1 MGGLFEKKTI
11 GHRYLLGMHLVYCLG
26 AVDKI
31 VELKFED
38 QTAWRGAA
46 SGGLMFVDRPEL
58 FGGDEEGGGVSGY
71 IDVEMGLSDQ
81 GKNNYLAGIL
91 GDKIPAW
98 RGVTAMVF
106 RQFYLGNSP
115 HLKKPSA
122 KIQRVYTTPDGQ
134 QNWLP
139 DKAAIGGAVSV
150 SDAAICIAMDGSGSM
165 AGARMAAQKAA
176 VIGLLELI
184 RDNFDEKNDI
194 SLVMWG
200 SLNVFSIQRRDCSVD
215 DYNDLIDW
223 VNAAPEYAG
232 GTDFNAAVFG
242 AKQFF
247 DGGQE
252 TSPWG
257 MSLLTNG
264 FPLVGWVKR
273 PVLSGDLGS
282 GSKRRVFVFLTD
294 GEASPVSTAQEA
306 ADTLHAIDAVEV
318 YGVNIA
324 LTNTESTALLDNTP
338 GDGVPVVDAENA
350 DALLDVFRNVFSNGL
365 DYNPVHF
372 LRDVILYPSVATT
385 DQAANIGESF
395 AVAAN
400 TLYAERFGISLKFQ
414 NPRAR
419 RENKAEIERHID
431 ARVFR
436 DRLTSKWE
444 IKLIRDDYDPAS
456 LFVVGA
462 DNGISWTNFSWRDSQ
477 SLPNQITLTY
487 RDHAEDKSVA
497 LTLTN
502 PAKVQLAGRIINE
515 PVTYDGIRN
524 HDLAARVAAR
534 DLLALSSPLRSGTVM
549 VFDLPADLNIGS
561 PIILDNP
568 RQGIRSAVYRI
579 VDLKEG
585 DGRANEI
592 EISVVEE
599 VFSLGEE
606 PLTVR
611 PPETPDTLK
620 TEALPVLSRLV
631 EEAPYYEIVRNLGQ
645 VDADALLA
653 DEPATGF
660 INVMGQAP
668 SGNALN
674 AVISV
679 DSGGGFGG
687 SYLMEFASAAPLRS
701 ALSARADATTIL
713 VDLLPELQ
721 EIRIGSLASIGGE
734 YVRVDKVEVYADA
747 FQFDDAFAV
756 ADVFSKAAI
765 ITLGRGCLDTVPRIH
780 AVGEVIF
787 FWSDLPASNR
797 EEYFSGEAVSVK
809 LITRTGADLLS
820 QVDAPTDVIQ
830 LNQRAIRPYPPGDLR
845 IDGGYADVLAVGDL
859 AITWVGRDRT
869 LQTTSVFEDHTAG
882 NIGPEAGVTY
892 RVRISAVSSSGAE
905 LMDLA
910 TVDVGAL
917 TAFTFN
923 LDEYEFD
930 AFRAVDAF
938 ALDDA
943 FGSILPLATAAIKI
957 EVLSFRA
964 GFQCWQAPHVLA
976 LIFLPPSNGQLYS
989 VDEITFLAPSNPT
1002 IMEIV

>member
-1 MGGLFEKKTI
+1 MGGLTEKPTI
-11 GHRYLLGMHLVYCLG
+11 GYRYLLGMHLIYCLG
-26 AVDKI
+26 TVDKI
-31 VELKFED
+31 VELKFAD
-38 QTAWRGAA
+38 RTAWRGAA
-46 SGGLMFVDRPEL
+46 SSGRMFIDRPEL
-58 FGGDEEGGGVSGY
+58 FGGAKREGGVSGY

-81 GKNNYLAGIL
+81 GQNDYLAGIL
-91 GDKIPAW
+91 GSKIPAW

-106 RQFYLGNSP
+106 RQFYLGNNP
-115 HLKKPSA
+115 YLKKPSA

-134 QNWLP
+134 ENWLP
-139 DKAAIGGAVSV
+139 DKAGIGNAVSV

-184 RDNFDEKNDI
+184 RDSFDDKNDI
-194 SLVMWG
+194 RIVMWG
-200 SLNVFSIQRRDCSVD
+200 SLNVFSIQRRNCSLD

-223 VNAAPEYAG
+223 VSAALEYTG
-232 GTDFNAAVFG
+232 GTDFNAAISG

-247 DGGQE
+247 DGDQN
-252 TSPWG
+252 TSPWSIFSG
-257 MSLLTNG
+257 ING
-264 FPLVGWVKR
+264 FPLVGQIIT
-273 PVLSGDLGS
+273 PSLSGDLGS
-282 GSKRRVFVFLTD
+282 GAKRRVFVFLTD
-294 GEASPVSTAQEA
+294 GEAAPASTAQEA

-324 LTNTESTALLDNTP
+324 LQNTTYTALLDNTP
-338 GDGVPVVDAENA
+338 GDGVPVVDAGNA
-350 DALLDVFRNVFSNGL
+350 DALLDVFKTVFSSGL

-385 DQAANIGESF
+385 DLAANIGESF
-395 AVAAN
+395 AVAAD

-431 ARVFR
+431 ARVYR

-444 IKLIRDDYDPAS
+444 IKLIRDDYDPAN
-456 LFVVGA
+456 LFVISS
-462 DNGISWTNFSWRDSQ
+462 DNAISWTNFSWRDPQ
-477 SLPNQITLTY
+477 NLPNQITLTY
-487 RDHAEDKSVA
+487 RDQTEDKSVA

-502 PAKVQLAGRIINE
+502 PAKVQLAGRVINE

-549 VFDLPADLNIGS
+549 VFDLPAELNIGS

-568 RQGIRSAVYRI
+568 RQGISSAVYRI
-579 VDLKEG
+579 VDMKEG
-585 DGRANEI
+585 DGRSNEI

-599 VFSLGEE
+599 VFSLGEDA
-606 PLTVR
+606 LTVL
-611 PPETPDTLK
+611 PTEAPDTLT
-620 TEALPVLSRLV
+620 TEALPVLNRLV

-645 VDADALLA
+645 TDADALLEN
-653 DEPATGF
+653 EPATGF
-660 INVMGQAP
+660 INVAGQAP

-679 DSGGGFGG
+679 DSGAGFGG

-701 ALSARADATTIL
+701 ALSVRADVVTIL

-721 EIRIGSLASIGGE
+721 EIRIGSLASIGEE

-747 FQFDDAFAV
+747 FQLDDAFAV
-756 ADVFSKAAI
+756 EDVFAKAAI

-780 AVGEVIF
+780 AVGEAIF

-797 EEYFSGEAVSVK
+797 EEYFTGEAVSIK
-809 LITRTGADLLS
+809 LRTATGADLLS
-820 QVDAPTDVIQ
+820 LADAPTDVIQ
-830 LNQRAIRPYPPGDLR
+830 LNQRAVRPYPPGDLR
-845 IDGGYADVLAVGDL
+845 VDGGYADVLAVGDL
-859 AITWVGRDRT
+859 AVTWVGRDRT
-869 LQTTSVFEDHTAG
+869 LQTTSVFEDYSAG

-905 LMDLA
+905 LIELGN
-910 TVDVGAL
+910 VDVGAL

-923 LDEYEFD
+923 LADYELD
-930 AFRAVDAF
+930 AFGAVDAF
-938 ALDDA
+938 ALNDA
-943 FGSILPLATAAIKI
+943 FGSILPLAATAIKI
-957 EVLSFRA
+957 EALSFRA
-964 GFQCWQAPHVLA
+964 GLQCWQAPHVLA
-976 LIFLPPSNGQLYS
+976 LIFSPPSNGQLYS
-989 VDEITFLAPSNPT
+989 ADEITFLAPSNPT
-1002 IMEIV
+1002 IMEIA